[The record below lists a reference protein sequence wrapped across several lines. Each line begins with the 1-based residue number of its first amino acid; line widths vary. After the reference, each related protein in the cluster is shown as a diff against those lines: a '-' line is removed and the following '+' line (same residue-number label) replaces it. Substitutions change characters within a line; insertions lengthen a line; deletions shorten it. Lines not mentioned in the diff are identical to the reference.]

1 VARGPQQPRRPRGPL
16 QKRIANVRWM
26 LLKDLQILR
35 RSKLLVGL
43 LIVYPIAIA
52 TLMGFALSSGPEKPR
67 VAFLNQVPANRETIR
82 MGSQKI
88 NVRTYT
94 AELLKAI
101 ETVPVIS
108 RDEAIQKVRSG
119 AVLAAMIIPPDFT
132 QKLSTGGFTR
142 ASVEV
147 IYNGDA
153 LKQSFVNSTITSKL
167 ALADA
172 ALSGQV
178 NRLASGY
185 IDVLLKGGELDL
197 FGTQFHILGLKSS
210 SRAIDLTLADDPT
223 AATKRRL
230 GPVQDFAH
238 LALANAGRA
247 TDVLNTVEKPVEVK
261 QTVLSGR
268 RTPLDTFAVAVAV
281 TVSLMFV
288 CVLLASGLLALEREE
303 NTYARLARGLVTGG
317 GLLIEKILL
326 AAACSVGVT
335 LVMLLGISLFVPL
348 EVGRIG
354 LWLLAL
360 CGGALA
366 FAAMGVAIGCLAREV
381 RAASL
386 LAFLLSLPLAFLAL
400 VPSGGVSPAL
410 YDVIRVISAVF
421 PFKPS
426 LQAIDAAVNG
436 SSPGIGQALAHLAA
450 LIVVFGAAA
459 RAGLRRFA

>member
-1 VARGPQQPRRPRGPL
+1 MRR
-16 QKRIANVRWM
+16 RIRNVKWL

-52 TLMGFALSSGPEKPR
+52 TLMGFALSSGPDKPR
-67 VAFLNQVPANRETIR
+67 VAFLNRVPENRETIR
-82 MGSQKI
+82 LGSEKLNI
-88 NVRTYT
+88 RTYT
-94 AELLKAI
+94 NELFNAI
-101 ETVPVIS
+101 EQVPVVS
-108 RDEAIQKVRSG
+108 RDEALEKVRSG
-119 AVLAAMIIPPDFT
+119 AVLAAVIIPPDFT
-132 QKLSTGGFTR
+132 EKLSSGGFDR

-147 IYNGDA
+147 VYNGDA
-153 LKQSFVNSTITSKL
+153 LKQSFVRSTITSKL
-167 ALADA
+167 ANANA

-178 NRLASGY
+178 NRLATGY
-185 IDVLLKGGELDL
+185 IDVLLAGGELNL
-197 FGTQFHILGLKSS
+197 FGTQFDILGLKNSS
-210 SRAIDLTLADDPT
+210 DRIDAVMADDPN
-223 AATKRRL
+223 AATRRRL

-238 LALANAGRA
+238 LALANTDRA
-247 TDVLNTVEKPVEVK
+247 TDVLDTVQRPVDVR

-303 NTYARLARGLVTGG
+303 NTFARLARGLVGGG

-326 AAACSVGVT
+326 AAACAFVVT
-335 LVMLLGISLFVPL
+335 LSMLLGVSLFVPL
-348 EVGRIG
+348 ELGRIG

-360 CGGALA
+360 GGGAIA

-410 YDVIRVISAVF
+410 YDVIRVISAAF
-421 PFKPS
+421 PFKPA
-426 LQAIDAAVNG
+426 LQAVDAAVNG
-436 SSPGIGQALAHLAA
+436 ASPGIGQALAHLFA
-450 LIVVFGAAA
+450 LTVVFGAAA

>member
-1 VARGPQQPRRPRGPL
+1 
-16 QKRIANVRWM
+16 
-26 LLKDLQILR
+26 LR

-52 TLMGFALSSGPEKPR
+52 TLMGFALSSGPDKPR
-67 VAFLNQVPANRETIR
+67 VAFLDQVPSNRETIR
-82 MGSQKI
+82 LGSEKI
-88 NVRTYT
+88 NIRTYT
-94 AELLKAI
+94 DQLFKAI
-101 ETVPVIS
+101 ERVPVLN
-108 RDEAIQKVRSG
+108 REQAVAKVKSG
-119 AVLAAMIIPPDFT
+119 AVLAAIIIPPDFT
-132 QKLSTGGFTR
+132 EKLSTGGFSR
-142 ASVEV
+142 ASIEV

-153 LKQSFVNSTITSKL
+153 LKQSFVRSTITSKL

-185 IDVLLKGGELDL
+185 INVLLNGGTLDIL
-197 FGTQFHILGLKSS
+197 GTDLQILGLKHSTK
-210 SRAIDLTLADDPT
+210 AIDRVLADHVT
-223 AATKRRL
+223 AANKRRL
-230 GPVQDFAH
+230 KPVDTFAH
-238 LALANAGRA
+238 LAVANAGRA
-247 TDVLNTVEKPVEVK
+247 KDVLDTVQRPVEVT

-303 NTYARLARGLVTGG
+303 NTFARLARGLVPGG
-317 GLLIEKILL
+317 RLLIEKIVL
-326 AAACSVGVT
+326 AAACSFAVT
-335 LVMLLGISLFVPL
+335 MVMLLGVSLFVPL
-348 EVGRIG
+348 DMARVG
-354 LWLLAL
+354 LWMLAL
-360 CGGALA
+360 GGGALA

-410 YDVIRVISAVF
+410 YEVIRVISAVF

>member
-1 VARGPQQPRRPRGPL
+1 VSRRSSVGRGTGQAG
-16 QKRIANVRWM
+16 NVRWL

-52 TLMGFALSSGPEKPR
+52 TLMGFALSSGPTKPR
-67 VAFLNQVPANRETIR
+67 VAFLDQVPANRNTIQL
-82 MGSQKI
+82 GSQKVNI
-88 NVRTYT
+88 RAYT
-94 AELLKAI
+94 DELFKAI
-101 ETVPVIS
+101 TLVPVVD
-108 RDEAIQKVRSG
+108 RAQAVQKVRSG
-119 AVLAAMIIPPDFT
+119 AVLAAVIIPPDFT
-132 QKLSTGGFTR
+132 QKLSTGGLSS
-142 ASVEV
+142 ASIEV

-153 LKQSFVNSTITSKL
+153 LKQSYVRSTITSKL

-172 ALSGQV
+172 ALSEQV
-178 NRLASGY
+178 NRLGVGY
-185 IDVLLKGGELDL
+185 INVLLDGGSLDL
-197 FGTQFHILGLKSS
+197 LGTHIPILGLTAST
-210 SRAIDLTLADDPT
+210 RAIQRVLAAYPT
-223 AATKRRL
+223 PTVKREL
-230 GPVQDFAH
+230 GPVLQFAQ
-238 LALANAGRA
+238 LTLANAGRA
-247 TDVLNTVEKPVEVK
+247 TDVLNTVQQPVDVQ

-303 NTYARLARGLVTGG
+303 NTFARLARGLVSGG
-317 GLLIEKILL
+317 GLLTEKILL
-326 AAACSVGVT
+326 AAACSFAVT
-335 LVMLLGISLFVPL
+335 LLMLLGVSIFVPL
-348 EVGRIG
+348 DLGRIG
-354 LWLLAL
+354 LWVLAL
-360 CGGALA
+360 AGGALG

-410 YDVIRVISAVF
+410 YDVIRVISALF
-421 PFKPS
+421 PFKPA

-450 LIVVFGAAA
+450 LIVAFGAAA